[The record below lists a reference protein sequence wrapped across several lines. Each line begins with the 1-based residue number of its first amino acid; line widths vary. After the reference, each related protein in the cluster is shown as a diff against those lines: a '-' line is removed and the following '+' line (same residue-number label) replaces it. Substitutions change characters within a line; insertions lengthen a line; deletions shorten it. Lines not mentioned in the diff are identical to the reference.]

1 MNRIF
6 GLFACFALSVMALS
20 CSGKEGSGEDLPA
33 PEPPSGQDPDGE
45 GLYAKDEGILRLA
58 TYNVGSFTKSGQAD
72 CSMASD
78 MVTEMRADIISFNE
92 LDRNTVRSGRTDQL
106 AEIAGG
112 MEGWKYVFAKAID
125 FQGGEYGNGI
135 AYNPETVG
143 EVISQFTVPFPDAA
157 EPRVCLVLEFG
168 GFVFASVHLDVA
180 SQSERMAEVAEITGR
195 MQDAF
200 AGKGKPVFLAGDMNE
215 LPSGPAMME
224 LRKNWSLVSANS
236 PTFPS
241 DAPKTCIDMI
251 FLMDGSGECHVS
263 GTQVCTGFNSVNTA
277 VVSDHLPVYVD
288 INLTN

>member
-1 MNRIF
+1 MKMIVR
-6 GLFACFALSVMALS
+6 LFAYFLLSVPLMS
-20 CSGKEGSGEDLPA
+20 CSGTDAGGKDLPA
-33 PEPPSGQDPDGE
+33 PELPSDQEQDQD
-45 GLYAKDEGILRLA
+45 GLYAKDEGILRLV
-58 TYNVGSFTKSGQAD
+58 TYNVGSFTKTEQTS
-72 CSMASD
+72 CSMVSD
-78 MVTEMRADIISFNE
+78 MMTEVKADVISFNE

-112 MEGWKYVFAKAID
+112 MDGWKYVFAKAID

-143 EVISQFTVPFPDAA
+143 EVISQFTIPFPDAA

-168 GFVFASVHLDVA
+168 SFVFASVHLDVA
-180 SQSERMAEVAEITGR
+180 SQSERMAEVEEITRR
-195 MQDAF
+195 MQSAF

-215 LPSGPAMME
+215 LPSDSAIME
-224 LRKNWSLVSANS
+224 LRKDWSLISANL

-251 FLMDGSGECHVS
+251 FLMDDSGRCQVS
-263 GTQVCTGFNSVNTA
+263 GTQVCTRFNSANTA

-288 INLTN
+288 INLTD